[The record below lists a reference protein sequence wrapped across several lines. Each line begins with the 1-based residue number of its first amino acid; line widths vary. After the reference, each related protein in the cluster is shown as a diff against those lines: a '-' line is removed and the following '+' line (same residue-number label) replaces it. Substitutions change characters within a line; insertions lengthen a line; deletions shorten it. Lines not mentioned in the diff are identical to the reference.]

1 MQEYIDIIKKD
12 KEVNEFASKLTNEE
26 LELNICLLLEQ
37 VRANKICDN
46 CKGKKECLSDV
57 DMMQS

>member
-26 LELNICLLLEQ
+26 LELNI
-37 VRANKICDN
+37 
-46 CKGKKECLSDV
+46 
-57 DMMQS
+57 